1 MKKTFVRI
9 ATFLMLVCLFPVQ
22 LVQACSGFIIGK
34 GLTTDGSIL
43 YGRTEDYPYPPN
55 NGAHNKNYI
64 VVPATAY
71 AKGICW
77 WMNHSVSQ
85 HHTWQ
90 MSSSTPLRLMRHVG
104 MGQTVILVRMDLMK
118 RCVHDCYCYSYSK

>member
-1 MKKTFVRI
+1 
-9 ATFLMLVCLFPVQ
+9 MLVCLFPAQ

-43 YGRTEDYPYPPN
+43 YGRTEDYPYPPD

-64 VVPATAY
+64 VVPAASY
-71 AKGICW
+71 AEEICW
-77 WMNHSVSQ
+77 WMKHLVLQ

-90 MSSSTPLRLMRHVG
+90 MSSSIPLRLMRRVG
-104 MGQTVILVRMDLMK
+104 MVQMVIMGRMVLMK
-118 RCVHDCYCYSYSK
+118 RRIHDCYCNSYSKC